1 MHILSFLKN
10 VLLLVALA
18 FVASTA
24 LLAHDDK
31 PHPGAAEL
39 AVPNPADAAAAA
51 VSRIESLV
59 GAKQLDGVHE
69 QTDLLVAALKQIAAR
84 ADSLGM
90 EQKRRFEAAVKQA
103 SLLADS
109 VHEAADTAQQK
120 KAEAET
126 KKLTAAFKLLQAQ
139 LGGVSMSSTKSPAP
153 SEHSRPTNDDEAVK
167 AILAAYKRG
176 LEKLDVSQL
185 GQLFSPDSQIFESGG
200 VEGTFANYLEHH
212 IGPELAEFAQFSFRD
227 YKADV
232 RIDLPYAFAAETY
245 LYKIVLKAD
254 NRVIERKGV
263 ATSVLKKTA
272 GQWQIIQT
280 HSSSRNPP
288 KAK

>member
-1 MHILSFLKN
+1 MHIISFPRN
-10 VLLLVALA
+10 VLLLVSLAL
-18 FVASTA
+18 VTSTA

-31 PHPGAAEL
+31 PHQGSTEF
-39 AVPNPADAAAAA
+39 AVQNPAEIAAAA

-69 QTDLLVAALKQIAAR
+69 QTDLLAAALKQIATH
-84 ADSLGM
+84 ADGLGA
-90 EQKRRFEAAVKQA
+90 EQRRRFEAAVKQV

-120 KAEAET
+120 KADTET
-126 KKLTAAFKLLQAQ
+126 KKLAAAFKLLQAQ
-139 LGGVSMSSTKSPAP
+139 LGGASVSSPKPAAP
-153 SEHSRPTNDDEAVK
+153 LEQPLPTNDDEAVK
-167 AILAAYKRG
+167 AVLAAYKRG

-185 GQLFSPDSQIFESGG
+185 GQLFSADSQVFESGG

-212 IGPELAEFAQFSFRD
+212 IGPELAEFAEFSFRD

-232 RIDLPYAFAAETY
+232 RIDLPYAFAVETY

-272 GQWQIIQT
+272 GRWQIIQT